1 MRLRPDPRFPLIFFF
16 AIMPAPTRS
25 VRLNERVAE
34 MQPSA
39 TLAMKS
45 RAAEMRR
52 QGHPVVAL
60 SAGEPDFDTPKPIAD
75 AGVEAIRNGVTH
87 YTENPGTME
96 LREAIC
102 QKLRRENDLDYAPE
116 QIVCSNGAKQS
127 LALAIHALCDEGD
140 EVLVPAP
147 HWVSYPEMARFAGAD
162 PVVVPTGVEDQYR
175 LSPGQLDEALTDRT
189 RVVILCTPSNPTGA
203 VYPPDELVALAE
215 VLRGYEDVYI
225 ISDEI
230 YEHVLY
236 DAEHRAFASAP
247 GMKERTIT
255 VNGFSKAFAMTGWR
269 LGYLAA
275 PEPIADAAAKIQG
288 QFTSAP
294 SSISQ
299 KAGVAALEMGL
310 EPVHEM
316 VASFRRRRDHVLE
329 HLRAIDGIRCPTP
342 QGAFYL
348 YPDVSAFFGTET
360 PGGETIEDSS
370 DLCFYLL
377 EEHHVAL
384 VPGTAFGG
392 PNGIRLS
399 YASSMA
405 DLKTALSR
413 IEDGLTALQ

>member
-1 MRLRPDPRFPLIFFF
+1 
-16 AIMPAPTRS
+16 MPAPTRS
-25 VRLNERVAE
+25 IRLNERVAK

-45 RAAEMRR
+45 RATEMRR
-52 QGHPVVAL
+52 EGHPVVAL
-60 SAGEPDFDTPKPIAD
+60 SAGEPDFDTPEPIAE
-75 AGVEAIRNGVTH
+75 AGMQAIRDGFTH
-87 YTENPGTME
+87 YTENTGTLE

-102 QKLRRENDLDYAPE
+102 DKLQRDNDLSYSPE

-127 LALAIHALCDEGD
+127 LALSIHALCDEGD

-147 HWVSYPEMARFAGAD
+147 HWVSYPEMARFAGAE
-162 PVVVPTGVEDQYR
+162 PVVVPTGVEEKYR
-175 LSPGQLDEALTDRT
+175 LSPEALEEALTERT

-203 VYPPDELVALAE
+203 VYPPEELAALAE
-215 VLRGYEDVYI
+215 VIQRHEDVYV

-230 YEHVLY
+230 YEYVLF
-236 DAEHRAFASAP
+236 DAEHRAFASFP
-247 GMKERTIT
+247 GMKDRTIT

-275 PEPIADAAAKIQG
+275 PQPIAQASAKIQG

-299 KAGVAALEMGL
+299 KAGVAALNMGL

-316 VASFRRRRDHVLE
+316 VAAFRRRRDYVLE
-329 HLRAIDGIRCPTP
+329 RLRGIDGVRCPTP

-348 YPDVSAFFGTET
+348 YPDVSAFFGANT
-360 PGGETIEDSS
+360 PDGDTIENSS

-384 VPGTAFGG
+384 VPGTAFGAPDG
-392 PNGIRLS
+392 LRLS
-399 YASSMA
+399 YASSME
-405 DLKTALSR
+405 DLETALRR
-413 IEDGLTALQ
+413 IEAGLTALQ

>member
-1 MRLRPDPRFPLIFFF
+1 
-16 AIMPAPTRS
+16 MPAPTRS
-25 VRLNERVAE
+25 IRLNERVAN

-45 RAAEMRR
+45 RATEMRR

-60 SAGEPDFDTPKPIAD
+60 SAGEPDFDTPDPIAD
-75 AGVEAIRNGVTH
+75 AGVQAIRDGFTH

-102 QKLRRENDLDYAPE
+102 EKLQRDNDLDYTPE

-147 HWVSYPEMARFAGAD
+147 HWVSYPEMARFAGAE
-162 PVVVPTGVEDQYR
+162 PVVVSTGVEDQYR
-175 LSPGQLDEALTDRT
+175 LSAEALEEAITDRT

-203 VYPPDELVALAE
+203 VYPPEELADLAE
-215 VLRGYEDVYI
+215 VLRRHEDVFV

-230 YEHVLY
+230 YEYVLF
-236 DAEHRAFASAP
+236 DAEHRAFASFP
-247 GMKERTIT
+247 DMKERTVT

-269 LGYLAA
+269 LGYMAA
-275 PEPIADAAAKIQG
+275 PQPIAEASAKIQG

-294 SSISQ
+294 SSVSQ
-299 KAGVAALEMGL
+299 KAGVAALNMDL
-310 EPVHEM
+310 DPVHEM
-316 VASFRRRRDHVLE
+316 VAAFRRRRDRVLE
-329 HLRAIDGIRCPTP
+329 HLREIDGVRCPTP

-360 PGGETIEDSS
+360 PDGDTIEDSS

-384 VPGTAFGG
+384 VPGTAFGA
-392 PNGIRLS
+392 PDGIRLS
-399 YASSMA
+399 YASSME
-405 DLKTALSR
+405 DLETALKR
-413 IEDGLTALQ
+413 IEAGLTALQ

>member
-1 MRLRPDPRFPLIFFF
+1 MST
-16 AIMPAPTRS
+16 PARS
-25 VRLNERVAE
+25 LRLNERVAE

-60 SAGEPDFDTPKPIAD
+60 SAGEPDFDTPEPIAE
-75 AGVEAIRNGVTH
+75 AGVQAIRDGFTH
-87 YTENPGTME
+87 YTENPGTMD
-96 LREAIC
+96 LRQAIC
-102 QKLRRENDLDYAPE
+102 DKLRRDNDLDYTPE
-116 QIVCSNGAKQS
+116 QVVCSNGAKQS

-147 HWVSYPEMARFAGAD
+147 HWVSYPEMARFAGAE

-175 LSPGQLDEALTDRT
+175 LSPEQLDEALTDRT
-189 RVVILCTPSNPTGA
+189 RVVILCTPSNPTGS
-203 VYPPDELVALAE
+203 VYPPDELAALAE
-215 VLRGYEDVYI
+215 VLRGYEDVFV

-230 YEHVLY
+230 YEYVLF
-236 DAEHRAFASAP
+236 DAEHRAFASFP

-255 VNGFSKAFAMTGWR
+255 VNGFSKAYAMTGWR
-269 LGYLAA
+269 LGYMAA
-275 PEPIADAAAKIQG
+275 PEPIAQASAKIQG

-299 KAGVAALEMGL
+299 KAGVAALQMDPD
-310 EPVHEM
+310 PVQEM
-316 VASFRRRRDHVLE
+316 VAAFRRRRDHVLE
-329 HLRAIDGIRCPTP
+329 HLRDIEGVRCPTP

-348 YPDVSAFFGTET
+348 YPDVSAFFGAET
-360 PGGETIEDSS
+360 PDGDTIEDSS
-370 DLCFYLL
+370 ALCFYLL

-384 VPGTAFGG
+384 VPGTAFGAPDG
-392 PNGIRLS
+392 LRLS
-399 YASSMA
+399 YASSME
-405 DLKTALSR
+405 DLETALSR

>member
-1 MRLRPDPRFPLIFFF
+1 
-16 AIMPAPTRS
+16 
-25 VRLNERVAE
+25 

-45 RAAEMRR
+45 RATEMRR

-60 SAGEPDFDTPKPIAD
+60 SAGEPDFDTPDPIAD
-75 AGVEAIRNGVTH
+75 AGVQAIRNGFTH
-87 YTENPGTME
+87 YTENTGTME
-96 LREAIC
+96 LRRAIC
-102 QKLRRENDLDYAPE
+102 EKLQRDNDLDYRPE

-127 LALAIHALCDEGD
+127 LALALHALCDDGD

-147 HWVSYPEMARFAGAD
+147 HWVSYPEMARFAGAE
-162 PVVVPTGVEDQYR
+162 PVIVPTGVEEQYR
-175 LSPGQLDEALTDRT
+175 LSPEKLDEALTERT

-203 VYPPDELVALAE
+203 VYPPDELAALAE
-215 VLRGYEDVYI
+215 VLRDYEDVFV

-230 YEHVLY
+230 YEYVLF
-236 DAEHRAFASAP
+236 DAEHRAFASFP

-269 LGYLAA
+269 LGYMAA
-275 PEPIADAAAKIQG
+275 PQPIADASAKIQG

-299 KAGVAALEMGL
+299 KAGVAALNMDL
-310 EPVHEM
+310 EPVHDM
-316 VASFRRRRDHVLE
+316 VTAFRRRRDRVLK
-329 HLRAIDGIRCPTP
+329 HLRQIDGLRCPTP
-342 QGAFYL
+342 EGAFYL

-360 PGGETIEDSS
+360 PDGETIENSE

-384 VPGTAFGG
+384 VPGTAFGAPEG
-392 PNGIRLS
+392 LRLS
-399 YASSMA
+399 YASSME
-405 DLKTALSR
+405 DLETALAR
-413 IEDGLTALQ
+413 IETGLAALQ

>member
-1 MRLRPDPRFPLIFFF
+1 
-16 AIMPAPTRS
+16 
-25 VRLNERVAE
+25 
-34 MQPSA
+34 
-39 TLAMKS
+39 
-45 RAAEMRR
+45 
-52 QGHPVVAL
+52 
-60 SAGEPDFDTPKPIAD
+60 
-75 AGVEAIRNGVTH
+75 
-87 YTENPGTME
+87 
-96 LREAIC
+96 
-102 QKLRRENDLDYAPE
+102 
-116 QIVCSNGAKQS
+116 
-127 LALAIHALCDEGD
+127 
-140 EVLVPAP
+140 VLVPAP

-175 LSPGQLDEALTDRT
+175 LSPEQLDEALTDRT

-275 PEPIADAAAKIQG
+275 PGPIADATAKIQG